1 MLSYKIEL
9 FLEWLSIF
17 TSTGNNE
24 YCQVL
29 SSKKAE
35 WENIQSIDDFEA
47 FLKDSEGF
55 WMIPEEENTQKCTWM
70 YWPSNK
76 PLY

>member
-47 FLKDSEGF
+47 FLNDSEGF
-55 WMIPEEENTQKCTWM
+55 WRILDVFEGGKYAKM
-70 YWPSNK
+70 YMNA
-76 PLY
+76 LTIE